1 MMYRYYHISFLP
13 TTRQVHSKTP
23 ATRQEEGGELAV
35 ARTAVSGV
43 DCRVSRI
50 DTMLSPPAS
59 LPTTT
64 WGLNNTRDRN
74 DPKLSQQT
82 HAKYLAYPPLPK
94 NVHIKARMFDEEA
107 ALLPSLR
114 GREAIGLIAK
124 VAEGEEA
131 AVEEALAALEAG
143 TPEEDK
149 ERLTKASRIIFS
161 HDTFSTVE
169 WR

>member
-1 MMYRYYHISFLP
+1 M
-13 TTRQVHSKTP
+13 QKTWL
-23 ATRQEEGGELAV
+23 T
-35 ARTAVSGV
+35 
-43 DCRVSRI
+43 
-50 DTMLSPPAS
+50 
-59 LPTTT
+59 
-64 WGLNNTRDRN
+64 
-74 DPKLSQQT
+74 
-82 HAKYLAYPPLPK
+82 PPLPK
-94 NVHIKARMFDEEA
+94 TVHIKGRMFDEEA